1 MKPSSALEEHRAAV
15 RSLAGR
21 HHVAN
26 PRVSREVI
34 EGRDYE
40 GDALRL
46 LVDPL
51 PGASLFDLGGLQIDL
66 EELLNVEVHVVTPS
80 ELPASL
86 RDDVLRE
93 ARPL

>member
-1 MKPSSALEEHRAAV
+1 MKPSFALEKHRAEV

-34 EGRDYE
+34 EGRDIE
-40 GDALRL
+40 GDSLRL

-66 EELLNVEVHVVTPS
+66 EELLDVEVHVVTPS

-86 RDDVLRE
+86 RDDVLRD
-93 ARPL
+93 AQPL